1 MNKILNGKIIKR
13 YTKKFRRFKGFKNEH
28 IKFECNITIIFKF
41 IFVFILIISVYNI
54 FTNNFILKYFFNSNN
69 NININ
74 TKENYDWI
82 QNAKEIINKQ
92 LSIFKGKNLLNDNNR
107 AKKYFS
113 FRQYNKKENS
123 KYNIEITEN
132 LKKN

>member
-54 FTNNFILKYFFNSNN
+54 FTNNIFSIRIIIL
-69 NININ
+69 IL
-74 TKENYDWI
+74 I
-82 QNAKEIINKQ
+82 Q
-92 LSIFKGKNLLNDNNR
+92 
-107 AKKYFS
+107 KKIMIGYKMP
-113 FRQYNKKENS
+113 KK
-123 KYNIEITEN
+123 
-132 LKKN
+132 

>member
-1 MNKILNGKIIKR
+1 M
-13 YTKKFRRFKGFKNEH
+13 
-28 IKFECNITIIFKF
+28 
-41 IFVFILIISVYNI
+41 IISVYNI

-82 QNAKEIINKQ
+82 QNVTEIINKQ
-92 LSIFKGKNLLNDNNR
+92 LSIFKGKYLLNDINR